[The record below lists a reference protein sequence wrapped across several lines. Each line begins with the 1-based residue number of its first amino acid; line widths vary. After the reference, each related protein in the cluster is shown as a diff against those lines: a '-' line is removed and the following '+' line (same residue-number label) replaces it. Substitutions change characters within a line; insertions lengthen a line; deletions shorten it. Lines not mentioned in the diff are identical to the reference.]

1 MSAAATLPDQ
11 WFHSWDAHNTRK
23 SPAPFSF
30 PWGTHPS
37 FCPTVWFSKPGT
49 FYGITWKVSLCSL
62 LVSIAKAHEECGNPY
77 SVRFYSELHS
87 ESMSHHSITI
97 PSNHNKLLGKFK
109 VLLMKL
115 EYSLKEMA
123 DGKCTS
129 RCNRK
134 TEQNKQKK
142 PHLAMNYTETK
153 YSWSRYKGI
162 YKTEACIMSRLKWR
176 NHQEYCL
183 KALNL
188 VSLFRNFKSWK
199 LLLLERSAERYRVL
213 FASRYENSQ
222 TGSKSLK

>member
-123 DGKCTS
+123 VGKCTS

-142 PHLAMNYTETK
+142 THRETK

-162 YKTEACIMSRLKWR
+162 YKKAFIKHHVQVKMKESSRILLKSTKSSIFV
-176 NHQEYCL
+176 QEFQEL
-183 KALNL
+183 KASTARE
-188 VSLFRNFKSWK
+188 VSRKVQ
-199 LLLLERSAERYRVL
+199 SAICIKVWE
-213 FASRYENSQ
+213 Q
-222 TGSKSLK
+222 PDW